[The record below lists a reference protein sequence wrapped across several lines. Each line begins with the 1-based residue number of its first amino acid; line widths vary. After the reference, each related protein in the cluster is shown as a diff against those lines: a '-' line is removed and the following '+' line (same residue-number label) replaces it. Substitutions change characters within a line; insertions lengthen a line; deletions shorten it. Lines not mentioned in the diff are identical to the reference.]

1 MCSYDSFHSLST
13 SGRRGGLMI
22 SVLDCGSRGLGSRP
36 GRSGHCVVFLGK
48 TLYFHSVSLQPEPS
62 CSKDWYLYPM
72 VNHYTADKCSQNVLR
87 YPADGVIHTSNNRA
101 RSINVFQRNVKEAWW
116 NAGGGGPCEGLASHP
131 VGNSNTPCRSMLH
144 RNRDKLPLD
153 GTLDSSTDFS
163 LKILLTYSQGHFWQL
178 WNVWV
183 FDSTL

>member
-13 SGRRGGLMI
+13 SGRREGLMI
-22 SVLDCGSRGLGSRP
+22 SVLDCGLRGLGSRP
-36 GRSGHCVVFLGK
+36 GRSGHFWAKHFTFTVFLSNQSPVVQRIDISIQWWITIQRISVHK
-48 TLYFHSVSLQPEPS
+48 TYCAIQRIGLSTHR
-62 CSKDWYLYPM
+62 
-72 VNHYTADKCSQNVLR
+72 TT
-87 YPADGVIHTSNNRA
+87 GA

-116 NAGGGGPCEGLASHP
+116 NAGGWGGGPCEGLASHP

-178 WNVWV
+178 WNFWV

>member
-36 GRSGHCVVFLGK
+36 GRSGHFWAKYFTFTVFLSNQSAVVERIDISIQWWITIQPISVHK
-48 TLYFHSVSLQPEPS
+48 TYCAIQRIGLSTHR
-62 CSKDWYLYPM
+62 
-72 VNHYTADKCSQNVLR
+72 TT
-87 YPADGVIHTSNNRA
+87 GA

-116 NAGGGGPCEGLASHP
+116 NAGGWGGDLARDWHPIQWGIVILLAAPCY
-131 VGNSNTPCRSMLH
+131 
-144 RNRDKLPLD
+144 RDKLLLD

>member
-1 MCSYDSFHSLST
+1 MILST
-13 SGRRGGLMI
+13 PYLPAGGEGAWWLACWTAGREVWVQDLAGLVLVLCFWAKHFTFTVVLSNQNPVVQRIDI
-22 SVLDCGSRGLGSRP
+22 SIRWWITIQRISIHKTYCAIQRMGLFTHRTTG
-36 GRSGHCVVFLGK
+36 
-48 TLYFHSVSLQPEPS
+48 
-62 CSKDWYLYPM
+62 
-72 VNHYTADKCSQNVLR
+72 
-87 YPADGVIHTSNNRA
+87 A

-116 NAGGGGPCEGLASHP
+116 NAGGGGGPCEGLASHP
-131 VGNSNTPCRSMLH
+131 VGNSNTPCRSMLQ